1 MLQEGQPIPPFQLP
15 SDREGEVSSAGL
27 MGSSYVIFVY
37 PKDDT
42 FG

>member
-1 MLQEGQPIPPFQLP
+1 MLQEGQPIPAFSLP
-15 SDREGEVSSAGL
+15 SDRAGDVSSDGL
-27 MGSSYVIFVY
+27 LGKRYVIFVY

>member
-1 MLQEGQPIPPFQLP
+1 MLQEGQPIPPFSLP
-15 SDREGEVSSAGL
+15 SDRVGQVSSDGL
-27 MGSSYVIFVY
+27 LGSRYVIFVY